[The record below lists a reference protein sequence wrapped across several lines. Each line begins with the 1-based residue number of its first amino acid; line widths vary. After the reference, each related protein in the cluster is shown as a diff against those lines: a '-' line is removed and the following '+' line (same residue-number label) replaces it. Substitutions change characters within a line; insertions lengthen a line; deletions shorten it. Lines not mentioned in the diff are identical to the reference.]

1 MHVNFNACSLSL
13 WLQSPP
19 LKSIVICRGRSK
31 HGSIPMV
38 GISHDCPATLLL
50 PEIKQSAFS
59 VSVQLSGVVGGA
71 SGVALGDSI
80 GDVVSTGSDMGA
92 DVSCGVGSVTGD
104 LIGAVT
110 GNPVGAAVSSDVG
123 SASGDPLG
131 ASVSA
136 EIGTGAAVSSE
147 VGSASGDP
155 LGAPVSAEI
164 GTGAGTGAT
173 GVGSTT
179 GDPLGAPVSVEIG
192 TGAGSGA
199 IGVGAGGVGGTSVG
213 GSGET
218 IKLYS
223 SVASQDAPSGC
234 GSASIITL
242 AENSPPVQMSTS
254 RVGLS
259 AVDSPGLIGFDC
271 SMSTKLN
278 VSLSIV
284 KSTVV
289 TFIGTVP
296 TLLISNV

>member
-50 PEIKQSAFS
+50 PEIKQSALS

-71 SGVALGDSI
+71 SGVALGDPT
-80 GDVVSTGSDMGA
+80 GDAVSTGSDMGA

-110 GNPVGAAVSSDVG
+110 GSP
-123 SASGDPLG
+123 
-131 ASVSA
+131 
-136 EIGTGAAVSSE
+136 IGAAVSSE

-155 LGAPVSAEI
+155 LGVSVSAEI

-173 GVGSTT
+173 GVVSAT
-179 GDPLGAPVSVEIG
+179 GDPLGASVSVEIG
-192 TGAGSGA
+192 TGAGTGA
-199 IGVGAGGVGGTSVG
+199 TGVGGVGGTAVG

-218 IKLYS
+218 MKLYS
-223 SVASQDAPSGC
+223 SVASQDSPSGC
-234 GSASIITL
+234 GSASTITF

-254 RVGLS
+254 RVGFS

-278 VSLSIV
+278 VSLSNV